1 MTSACVSEVFV
12 TRMNKVVIRWNSAYY
27 GVEVQIDRKR
37 FVISGMPNMVGRLDA
52 AVKCCETMG
61 NWRLPVFG
69 EMDLIAANLQQ
80 INAVMQQNGGHRMDK
95 ESVLWLNGDYGH
107 STALKRDEGLC
118 YILQLR
124 KDTLSEWW
132 CRREIRLVMSL

>member
-1 MTSACVSEVFV
+1 
-12 TRMNKVVIRWNSAYY
+12 MNKLVIRWNSAYY
-27 GVEVQIDRKR
+27 GVEVQTARKR
-37 FVISGMPNMVGRLDA
+37 FVVSGMPNMVGRLDA

-69 EMDLIAANLQQ
+69 EMDVIAANLQQ
-80 INAVMQQNGGHRMDK
+80 INAVMQQNGGHRIDL
-95 ESVLWLNGDYGH
+95 ESVLW
-107 STALKRDEGLC
+107 LKRDEGLC

-132 CRREIRLVMSL
+132 SRREIRLVMSL

>member
-1 MTSACVSEVFV
+1 
-12 TRMNKVVIRWNSAYY
+12 
-27 GVEVQIDRKR
+27 
-37 FVISGMPNMVGRLDA
+37 
-52 AVKCCETMG
+52 
-61 NWRLPVFG
+61 
-69 EMDLIAANLQQ
+69 MDLIAANLQQ
-80 INAVMQQNGGHRMDK
+80 INAVMQQNGGHRMDQ